1 MAINNCDFCKI
12 CEGENYKRLEQ
23 KNISSEVYHF
33 SIKPQKNSEIIKVP
47 LPNDNQ
53 LTKHMMQKY
62 EKIATEK
69 KLTKPKQ
76 NKNKYNV

>member
-1 MAINNCDFCKI
+1 MWRRKLQTIGIEEYQLRGLSFFNKTT
-12 CEGENYKRLEQ
+12 K
-23 KNISSEVYHF
+23 K
-33 SIKPQKNSEIIKVP
+33 SEIIKVP

-69 KLTKPKQ
+69 KI
-76 NKNKYNV
+76 NKT